1 MQQTIDQQKRLD
13 LIRDI
18 SVLSVK
24 IFKQPMNINA
34 FDHLCDGPV
43 EYLEEL
49 LTDLKFMEQLSPLG
63 RELYLKGL
71 MNGGKR
77 EGR

>member
-1 MQQTIDQQKRLD
+1 
-13 LIRDI
+13 
-18 SVLSVK
+18 
-24 IFKQPMNINA
+24 MNIKA
-34 FDHLCDGPV
+34 FDHLCDGPM

-71 MNGGKR
+71 MNGGER